1 MRRFKF
7 QGSFPRKIL
16 LTLLVLFVI
25 SLFVWTV
32 TEYSLM
38 RNTLMQ
44 QKIIDLDQMLL
55 TSSDYLGLYGQN
67 ISRSTLSL
75 AGVIGI
81 LDTEESIKSV
91 LVSFRDEFS
100 SQYQNVVYVKAPDE
114 IYSNKTHLLEIIN
127 TDIYYEFYRK
137 ATGSTYRG
145 VYISEPYTSP
155 ISLEKTVA
163 AYAPTSD
170 GKHVV
175 ICEVDVS
182 QMTNSIITNDSG
194 YFWVISS
201 GSGNI
206 VSSSDLNNIDSR
218 TMSGFESVL
227 RSKLGTKRSVEI
239 NGKKYIVKNMAHVF
253 FDWSLTVFIAESAIT
268 EAIYPVILKFS
279 VIGVIVIAVMAVL
292 SLVLGSYI
300 SRPIVTLSDKIRNAE
315 NLSQVDLS
323 AEMKRS
329 DEIGILATSLSEMN
343 DKINNLIA
351 QQEQMADERRR
362 LEIDV
367 LQGQIHPHFL
377 GNTLTCIASL
387 VKDGQREKG
396 YRAIVML
403 TKLMHY
409 SISQT
414 TAITT
419 LADEL
424 EATRSYLELRLMR
437 SPGLFSYN
445 IYVPPAH
452 MECMIPKLILQPIV
466 ENAITH
472 GFVEQG
478 RTYQLSIV
486 SYVKDGHLYIAVNN
500 DGAEIPS
507 SRVDEI
513 RSGNITPSPKSHGIG
528 LTNVFERLRLNSNMS
543 VGGFVESSAG
553 NGTTTTLDLG
563 GLSMSDSISVIKGR
577 MSYKEEC
584 K

>member
-1 MRRFKF
+1 MRKFKY

-16 LTLLVLFVI
+16 LTLIVLFVI

-44 QKIIDLDQMLL
+44 QKISDLDQMLL

-145 VYISEPYTSP
+145 VYMSEPYTSP
-155 ISLEKTVA
+155 ISLAKTVA

-175 ICEVDVS
+175 ICEVDIS
-182 QMTNSIITNDSG
+182 QMTNSIITNDNG

-201 GSGNI
+201 GSGSI
-206 VSSSDLNNIDSR
+206 VSSSDPNNIDSR
-218 TMSGFESVL
+218 ILSGFESVL
-227 RSKLGTKRSVEI
+227 RSKLGTKRSTEI
-239 NGKKYIVKNMAHVF
+239 NGKNYIVMKNRGHVF

-279 VIGVIVIAVMAVL
+279 VIGIVVIAVMAVL

-300 SRPIVTLSDKIRNAE
+300 SRPIVTLADKIRNAE

-343 DKINNLIA
+343 EKINNLIA

-387 VKDGQREKG
+387 VKDDQREKG

-486 SYVKDGHLYIAVNN
+486 SYVKDGHMYIAVNN
-500 DGAEIPS
+500 NGTEIPS

-543 VGGFVESSAG
+543 VGGFVESSAE

-563 GLSMSDSISVIKGR
+563 LL
-577 MSYKEEC
+577 
-584 K
+584 